1 MKTSRVIVLP
11 YDKAWKPAFEAIK
24 AEVEAALGELA
35 VAVEHVGSTSVEG
48 MSAKP
53 CIDLDV
59 VIADYGV
66 FPEAV
71 ARLAAIGYVHEG
83 NLGIEG
89 REAFDYKDKPHL
101 CKHHLYVCPMDS
113 PELRRHVVFRDYLRA
128 HPEAAAKYS
137 AVKEEAARLYPH
149 DIDGYMAYKA
159 GVIAQLYEACG
170 LDDEA

>member
-1 MKTSRVIVLP
+1 MKTSRVTVLP
-11 YDKAWKPAFEAIK
+11 YDKAWTTAFEAIK
-24 AEVEAALGELA
+24 AEVKAALGELA
-35 VAVEHVGSTSVEG
+35 IAVEHVGSTSVEG

-83 NLGIEG
+83 NLDIEG

-128 HPEAAAKYS
+128 HPEAAAAYS
-137 AVKEEAARLYPH
+137 GVKEEAAKLYPD
-149 DIDGYMAYKA
+149 DIDGYMAHKA
-159 GVIAQLYEACG
+159 GVIAELYKACG
-170 LDDEA
+170 LL

>member
-1 MKTSRVIVLP
+1 MKTSRVTVLP
-11 YDKAWKPAFEAIK
+11 YDKAWKSAFEAIK

-71 ARLAAIGYVHEG
+71 ARLADVGYVHEG

-89 REAFDYKDKPHL
+89 REAFDYAAKPHL

-128 HPEAAAKYS
+128 HPEAAAAYS
-137 AVKEEAARLYPH
+137 AVKEEAARLYPD
-149 DIDGYMAYKA
+149 DIDGYVAHKE
-159 GVIAQLYEACG
+159 GIIAELYQACG
-170 LDDEA
+170 LADEA

>member
-1 MKTSRVIVLP
+1 MKTPRVTVLP
-11 YDKAWKPAFEAIK
+11 YDKAWKTAFDAIK
-24 AEVEAALGELA
+24 TEVEAALGELA
-35 VAVEHVGSTSVEG
+35 VAVEHVGSTAVEG

-59 VIADYGV
+59 VIADYGAL
-66 FPEAV
+66 PEAV

-101 CKHHLYVCPMDS
+101 YKHHLYVCPRDS
-113 PELRRHVVFRDYLRA
+113 RELHRHVVFRDYLRA
-128 HPEAAAKYS
+128 HPVAAARYS

-149 DIDGYMAYKA
+149 DIDGYMAHKA
-159 GVIAQLYEACG
+159 GIIAQLYEACG
-170 LDDEA
+170 LL

>member
-1 MKTSRVIVLP
+1 MKTSRVTVLP
-11 YDKAWKPAFEAIK
+11 YDKAWKSAFEAIK

-66 FPEAV
+66 FPRVV

-89 REAFDYKDKPHL
+89 REAFDCKDKPHL
-101 CKHHLYVCPMDS
+101 CKHHLYVCPRDS
-113 PELRRHVVFRDYLRA
+113 RELRRHVVFRDYLRA

-137 AVKEEAARLYPH
+137 AVKEEAARLYPD
-149 DIDGYMAYKA
+149 DIDGYMNHKA
-159 GVIAQLYEACG
+159 GVIAELYKACG
-170 LDDEA
+170 LE

>member
-1 MKTSRVIVLP
+1 MQTKKVVVLP
-11 YDKAWKPAFEAIK
+11 YDPKWASDFQQIREEIEEAVGHLI
-24 AEVEAALGELA
+24 LR
-35 VAVEHVGSTSVEG
+35 VEHVGSTSVAG

-113 PELRRHVVFRDYLRA
+113 PELRRHVVFRDYLRT
-128 HPEAAAKYS
+128 HPEAASAYS
-137 AVKEEAARLYPH
+137 AVKEEAARLYPD
-149 DIDGYMAYKA
+149 DIDGYMAHKA
-159 GVIAQLYEACG
+159 GVIAELYKACG
-170 LDDEA
+170 LL

>member
-1 MKTSRVIVLP
+1 MKTSRVTVLP
-11 YDKAWKPAFEAIK
+11 YDQAWKSAFEAIK

-53 CIDLDV
+53 CIDLDA
-59 VIADYGV
+59 VIADYGAL
-66 FPEAV
+66 PEAV
-71 ARLAAIGYVHEG
+71 ARLADVGYVHEG
-83 NLGIEG
+83 NLGIAG

-101 CKHHLYVCPMDS
+101 YKHHLYVCPRDS
-113 PELRRHVVFRDYLRA
+113 RELHRHVVFRDYLRA